1 MIIPLTMIPYVN
13 IFIIVFVAIMLFL
26 GYQRGFLYQV
36 FSLLGVLSAICFKS
50 GKKIK
55 IFPILIFKFK
65 KSRAIQ

>member
-36 FSLLGVLSAICFKS
+36 FSLLGVLSAILTVSSPKPS
-50 GKKIK
+50 
-55 IFPILIFKFK
+55 
-65 KSRAIQ
+65 AISYTVPPAMH